1 MTIIII
7 LLIILII
14 SLIVFYYKTIRG
26 RGEGFASEIDEI
38 MDPKLSAAEANNTY
52 WKVLLY
58 LAKNPNNA
66 DAYLNFLKD
75 NFMGPGTKFNKLI
88 EHQAIAEGYVG
99 VFGTPDDL
107 KAWQTGKGRSL
118 ATVATALDAN
128 QAFRNVLGYLEKN
141 TSGETDKFYNFIKS
155 RYFTTDS
162 TFTENKSHLVGLKDK
177 WRDPFMDST
186 ADLSPKDAEAQA
198 NANINAPVVK

>member
-1 MTIIII
+1 MTVIIIF
-7 LLIILII
+7 LIILII

-26 RGEGFASEIDEI
+26 GSEGFASAIDEM

-99 VFGTPDDL
+99 VFGTADEL
-107 KAWQTGKGRSL
+107 KSWQQGKSRSL

-128 QAFRNVLGYLEKN
+128 QAFRSVLSYLEK
-141 TSGETDKFYNFIKS
+141 SPSQDQFYNFIKS

-162 TFTENKSHLVGLKDK
+162 TFTTNESHLVGLKDK
-177 WRDPFMDST
+177 WRDPFMDNT

-198 NANINAPVVK
+198 KANIDAPTVN